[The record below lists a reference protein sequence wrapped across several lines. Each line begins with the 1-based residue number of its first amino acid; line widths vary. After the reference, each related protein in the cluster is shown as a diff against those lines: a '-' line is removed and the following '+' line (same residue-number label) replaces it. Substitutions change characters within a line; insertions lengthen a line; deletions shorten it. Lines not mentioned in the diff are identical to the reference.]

1 MRFTGSRLLLCMVL
15 AACVPPPAPPLP
27 QPMDGAGRVSL
38 GNDQVTSWAAREPP
52 LAVVVAVHGLKGS
65 PAVFSGPAERWARLG
80 FLTYAW
86 AVTYPQVDVA
96 DFVRMLQQ
104 VATRH
109 PGVPL
114 YVVGESMGASLAVI
128 AAATAEAPPVDGL
141 VLSAPAIMPDSVTA
155 DVAIGALALA
165 GLATGSRAP
174 AYWGEI
180 FALMERARER
190 APAIAGV
197 PVLVLLGDADTVV
210 PQSGVAALL
219 ANLRDPPLFRLITD
233 GSHSL
238 FRDQDGAALADQV
251 GDWMLAQRHG
261 VRSSHPELVSGL
273 PGVK

>member
-1 MRFTGSRLLLCMVL
+1 
-15 AACVPPPAPPLP
+15 
-27 QPMDGAGRVSL
+27 
-38 GNDQVTSWAAREPP
+38 
-52 LAVVVAVHGLKGS
+52 
-65 PAVFSGPAERWARLG
+65 
-80 FLTYAW
+80 
-86 AVTYPQVDVA
+86 
-96 DFVRMLQQ
+96 
-104 VATRH
+104 
-109 PGVPL
+109 
-114 YVVGESMGASLAVI
+114 
-128 AAATAEAPPVDGL
+128 
-141 VLSAPAIMPDSVTA
+141 
-155 DVAIGALALA
+155 
-165 GLATGSRAP
+165 
-174 AYWGEI
+174 
-180 FALMERARER
+180 LMERARER